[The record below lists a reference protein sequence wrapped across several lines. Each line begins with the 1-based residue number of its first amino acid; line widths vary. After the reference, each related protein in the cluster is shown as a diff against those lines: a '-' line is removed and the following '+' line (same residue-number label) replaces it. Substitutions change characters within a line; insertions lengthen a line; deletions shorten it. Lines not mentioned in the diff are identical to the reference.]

1 MSHLSLP
8 RVHFRGEF
16 ETNVDTANNDAVADF
31 VDVARVTIDTRGMP
45 DDEFRRWLEEY
56 QEATP
61 DKIEGIR
68 AGWNYYG
75 GNDCRF
81 RRVTVTRVELP
92 DSTIADS
99 AGDPL
104 IGATLLLSQAVMVDL
119 DPEGILGTQIFCD
132 QLQVKAPDGDDV
144 FWEGPTTRFY
154 SRWLSFRRNLRVGG
168 FTGASAVW
176 QAALRGDELSFGA
189 ASSPA
194 SRALRAASENGE
206 GLAVRFCTY
215 LLAPGIEARDLA
227 ERFKN
232 GQKVANP
239 ARGLV
244 VGTIGPLHAN
254 ELTSVVLGRPMHP
267 AGRLIDDHIDFQ
279 LGPAVARVDRERRVI
294 SLDLITAFPERD
306 RTLEKVNVGPVSLR
320 VRHLENGREETI
332 ALGPVAYDRA
342 AYEATAG
349 VVDVPYHPDAEP
361 RLEGGQLL
369 LVHDHS
375 DAVLLSEGESMVETD
390 DRAVY
395 LQEGETRRIVLRAV
409 ERGHPPGTGF
419 RVRIEEYVTTGIKG
433 LPDTPAVPATR
444 IVDIPEETSV
454 GRDGTG
460 SVTLMGRR
468 PGTCVIRFV
477 PMDTPPARFEPMT
490 DFFTNVRVLPAD
502 DYDHIP
508 DEQLSYDFIYQQVLR
523 YYHIIYP
530 AMSRRINWGDQ
541 ERVRE
546 NVDQILERIS
556 KRGWHS
562 SGYMP
567 RTRELSDGKRNL
579 LERWCRLQ
587 QAP

>member
-16 ETNVDTANNDAVADF
+16 ETNVDTANNDDVADI
-31 VDVARVTIDTRGMP
+31 VDVARVTIDTQGKS
-45 DDEFRRWLEEY
+45 DDDFRRWLEEY
-56 QEATP
+56 QEPTP
-61 DKIEGIR
+61 DQIGGIR

-75 GNDCRF
+75 DNGCRF

-92 DSTIADS
+92 DGTVADS

-104 IGATLLLSQAVMVDL
+104 VGARVRLNRAVMVDL
-119 DPEGILGTQIFCD
+119 DPEGSLGTQIFCD
-132 QLQVKAPDGDDV
+132 QLQVEGDDGV

-154 SRWLSFRRNLRVGG
+154 SRWISFRRNLRVGG

-194 SRALRAASENGE
+194 LRALRAASEAGE

-232 GQKVANP
+232 GQNVANP
-239 ARGLV
+239 AHGLV
-244 VGTIGPLHAN
+244 VGTIGPLHRG
-254 ELTSVVLGRPMHP
+254 EPSSVVLGRPMHP
-267 AGRLIDDHIDFQ
+267 SGRLIDDHIDFQ
-279 LGPAVARVDRERRVI
+279 LGPAVAQVDRGRRVV

-320 VRHLENGREETI
+320 LRHLEHGREETL

-349 VVDVPYHPDAEP
+349 VVDVPYPPEAEP
-361 RLEGGQLL
+361 PLTRGQLL

-375 DAVLLSEGESMVETD
+375 EAVLLSEAESMLETD

-395 LQEGETRRIVLRAV
+395 LQEGETREILLRAA
-409 ERGHPPGTGF
+409 ERGRPPGTGL
-419 RVRIEEYVTTGIKG
+419 RVRIEEYDTTDIKG
-433 LPDTPAVPATR
+433 LPGAPAGPAAR
-444 IVDIPEETSV
+444 VVDILEDATV
-454 GRDGTG
+454 GPDGAAG
-460 SVTLMGRR
+460 LTLRGRR
-468 PGTCVIRFV
+468 PGTCLIRFV
-477 PMDTPPARFEPMT
+477 PMDAAPRAFDPTT

-502 DYDHIP
+502 DYDQVP
-508 DEQLSYDFIYQQVLR
+508 DEQLTYELVYREVLR
-523 YYHIIYP
+523 YYHLIYP
-530 AMSRRINWGDQ
+530 AMSRRIDGGDEEMVRASAGSIV
-541 ERVRE
+541 ERTSK
-546 NVDQILERIS
+546 ER
-556 KRGWHS
+556 WHRYD
-562 SGYMP
+562 YMP
-567 RTRELSDGKRNL
+567 RTRELSDGKRKL
-579 LERWCRLQ
+579 LQRWCRLQ
-587 QAP
+587 QGQ